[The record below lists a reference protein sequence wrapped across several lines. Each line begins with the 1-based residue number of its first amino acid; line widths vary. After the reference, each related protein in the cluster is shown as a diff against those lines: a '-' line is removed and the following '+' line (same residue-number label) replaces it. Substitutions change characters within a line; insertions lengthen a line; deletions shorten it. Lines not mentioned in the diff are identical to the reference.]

1 MADPF
6 LSAFSIEVWVERGA
20 AVEAPGTGAT
30 VVALDAGGIALTPGA
45 GAAVEAPGTA
55 WCC

>member
-30 VVALDAGGIALTPGA
+30 VVVLDAGGIALTPGA